1 MLGNSIEDGDF
12 MTTGQTMLTLG
23 AFMFLTTILMN
34 FYQVL
39 GGTGDT
45 IQNGQDGIL
54 ATTIATSYKEIA
66 RGLAFDEFSD
76 TCSSAIRNATALTS
90 PLHLR
95 REAGE
100 DSLAAFN
107 DIDDLNGF
115 EVEKQAIGSV
125 VRYHTRFTVYYV
137 DPDNIDH
144 YSSVQTFTKRLDMK
158 TWRVYPPVLDPTQID
173 TMRTTMVMG
182 YFHFN

>member
-1 MLGNSIEDGDF
+1 

-66 RGLAFDEFSD
+66 RGLAFDEVSD
-76 TCSSAIRNATALTS
+76 TCSSAIRNASILTS
-90 PLHLR
+90 PYFLG
-95 REAGE
+95 REAGD
-100 DSLAAFN
+100 DSLAVFN

-115 EVEKQAIGSV
+115 EVEKQAVGSV
-125 VRYHTRFTVYYV
+125 FRYRTHFDVYYV
-137 DPDNIDH
+137 DPDDIDH
-144 YSSVQTFTKRLDMK
+144 ASSVQTFTKRLDMK
-158 TWRVYPPVLDPTQID
+158 TWRVYPPVLDPSQVD